1 MQVHRRRFEE
11 AGKTEF
17 KDLLTI
23 TEPAE
28 GAVVADAGLVGRA
41 ADAIAW
47 LLEQVPDETPVSLT
61 VEADHATARAAD
73 DGRVIVETGIGS
85 RYPDIVTELYRD
97 VEPERLPLTMGS
109 IASSDVR
116 SGLSVIAEA
125 ENVVSLNG
133 HLDSAEARSYLE
145 LMDGEQVAQET
156 AS

>member
-1 MQVHRRRFEE
+1 MQVHRRRFED
-11 AGKTEF
+11 AGETEI

-23 TEPAE
+23 TDPAE
-28 GAVVADAGLVGRA
+28 RTVVADAGLVGRA

-47 LLEQVPDETPVSLT
+47 LLQQVPDETPVNLT

-73 DGRVIVETGIGS
+73 DGRIIIETGLSS
-85 RYPDIVTELYRD
+85 RFPDPITEGYRNVSPD
-97 VEPERLPLTMGS
+97 RLPLTMGS